1 MIGTPLE
8 AAIAAAGGPASFRE
22 EVGIS
27 VRTLASWRKH
37 GVPDVRWTEVAAAS
51 KGAVTVQDLALD
63 RARRLARDSKPMLV
77 PAAPEPA

>member
-8 AAIAAAGGPASFRE
+8 AAIAAAGGPAPFRE

-37 GVPDVRWTEVAAAS
+37 GVPDVRWAEVAAAS
-51 KGAVTVQDLALD
+51 RGAVAVQDLALD
-63 RARRLARDSKPMLV
+63 RARRLARPGM
-77 PAAPEPA
+77 PALMPVTPEPA